1 MRYLLIVLLM
11 ATALTVGCRTD
22 VENEL
27 TIKRTK
33 VDEWYDKHLKH
44 LGDGGYSVRGSSILG
59 GSGYTLTD
67 KVNIELQYGNYKAS
81 LKLRQAIE
89 KFDESSSRLATMI
102 LILTVVMLIFTVV
115 MAILAAIQLSIMI
128 RNKRKPKDQVP
139 GINLSKS

>member
-1 MRYLLIVLLM
+1 M

-44 LGDGGYSVRGSSILG
+44 LGDAGYAIRGSSIIG
-59 GSGYTLTD
+59 GGGYTLTD

-89 KFDESSSRLATMI
+89 KFDESSSRLATMM
-102 LILTVVMLIFTVV
+102 LILTVV
-115 MAILAAIQLSIMI
+115 MAILAGIQLRIMI
-128 RNKRKPKDQVP
+128 RNERKPKDQAP
-139 GINLSKS
+139 GTNLSKS

>member
-44 LGDGGYSVRGSSILG
+44 LGDAGYSIRGSSIIG
-59 GSGYTLTD
+59 GGQYTLTD

-89 KFDESSSRLATMI
+89 KFDESSSRLATMM
-102 LILTVVMLIFTVV
+102 LILTVVM
-115 MAILAAIQLSIMI
+115 AILVGIQLCIMI
-128 RNKRKPKDQVP
+128 RTERKPKTPICQKVRP
-139 GINLSKS
+139 RQS